1 MVVAAHGGH
10 RGVVSEPCAR
20 GQCAASIDGVAAV
33 RYKPA
38 MHAPVLGLMVVV
50 AMLAGCQRGS
60 TPRARTA
67 EQARQA
73 PVDAA
78 TAAQPMTGTP
88 VVAVLPFRVGGSLD
102 AGATYTEREAVAD
115 APPDLGEQIAV
126 ELGAALAKRGIAVV
140 DGRRVAAAVPPPG
153 AAIYDARL
161 GARVA
166 RELGVPMAVMG
177 AVTRYVQR
185 EGTALGATK
194 PATVWY
200 QAVLVN
206 ADDATV
212 LERAT
217 FEHTQQPLSENILD
231 LPKFI
236 QGGGQWVTREQMLS
250 ESLPA
255 TAGRLAAGIRAAP

>member
-1 MVVAAHGGH
+1 
-10 RGVVSEPCAR
+10 
-20 GQCAASIDGVAAV
+20 
-33 RYKPA
+33 
-38 MHAPVLGLMVVV
+38 MHAPVLGLIVVV
-50 AMLAGCQRGS
+50 AMLAGCQRS
-60 TPRARTA
+60 ATPRARSV
-67 EQARQA
+67 EPARQA

-78 TAAQPMTGTP
+78 TTRQAPPDAATAAQPMIGTP

-102 AGATYTEREAVAD
+102 ANATYTERTALAD
-115 APPDLGEQIAV
+115 APIDLGEQIALQ
-126 ELGAALAKRGIAVV
+126 LGAALAKRGIAVV
-140 DGRRVAAAVPPPG
+140 DGTRVVGASPPPG

-166 RELGVPMAVMG
+166 RELGVPLAVIG

-185 EGTALGATK
+185 EGTALGATS

-206 ADDATV
+206 AADATV

-217 FEHTQQPLSENILD
+217 FEHTQQPLSQNILD

-236 QGGGQWVTREQMLS
+236 QGGGQWVTREEMLS
-250 ESLPA
+250 ESMAA
-255 TAGRLAAGIRAAP
+255 TAGKLASGIREAP